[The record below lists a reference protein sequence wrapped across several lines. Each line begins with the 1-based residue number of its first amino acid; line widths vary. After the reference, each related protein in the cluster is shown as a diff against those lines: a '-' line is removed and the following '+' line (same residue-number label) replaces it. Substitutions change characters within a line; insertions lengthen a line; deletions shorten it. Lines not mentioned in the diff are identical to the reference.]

1 MAYPPTTTHLFATL
15 LLLPLF
21 GCTKNPAIAGTTE
34 PTTFIVLFDRSKNS
48 PGAPGFNQAVNAY
61 VADRASAV
69 PGSVIELHL
78 LGSDLG
84 SCRHLGTFSFTG
96 SKRTGAASVESARR
110 KFRETYI
117 ASAQQLLDDAQPDTP
132 PTASP
137 IAAGIA
143 KVARRLQGLDSA
155 VIIVVTD
162 LRESVSGRY
171 DAECGPL
178 DEARFQRYL
187 ARNAYLTPGSLE
199 GARVEIYGVDASP
212 IDGNRCPVTMARQ
225 EQLEA
230 NWRSALTTA
239 GAASAVIAPT
249 VPLIPSKGVQ
259 R

>member
-1 MAYPPTTTHLFATL
+1 MARPPTTTHLFATL
-15 LLLPLF
+15 LLLFLF
-21 GCTKNPAIAGTTE
+21 GCTKNPATGGTTE
-34 PTTFIVLFDRSKNS
+34 PTTFIVLFDRSRNS

-78 LGSDLG
+78 LGTDLG
-84 SCRHLGTFSFTG
+84 STRLLGTFRFAG

-132 PTASP
+132 HSASP

-143 KVARRLQGLDSA
+143 RVARRLQGLDCA
-155 VIIVVTD
+155 VLILVTD
-162 LRESVSGRY
+162 LREVVRGRY

-178 DEARFQRYL
+178 DETRFQRYL
-187 ARNAYLTPGSLE
+187 ARNAYLTPGALE

-212 IDGNRCPVTMARQ
+212 IDGDRCPVTMARQ

-239 GAASAVIAPT
+239 GCASVLMAPT
-249 VPLIPSKGVQ
+249 VPQTPQKGAM
-259 R
+259 